1 MAMDEAERRRRQH
14 SKQAKGKDRQ
24 RPWRYRQDEGRF
36 HTGWRNAV
44 WLGLGVA
51 RRQRRKADRQQDT
64 EWRKSA
70 RSRRNT
76 NSRLRRMGALLL
88 HRLPQSAARL
98 SQGVPGSLGELG
110 TRGRN
115 VRRGDQ
121 VGQAQRIEPRR
132 ILLKNPTTDRRV
144 YSPIERLLS
153 CSSPLR
159 SSQRRRSATTAS
171 GGTTIPIQNTVICC
185 SPSTARASRTSERF
199 HSSTCTGMAAASTW
213 PRRSLRKCSRSD
225 CSKHDALSEP
235 PPESSA

>member
-1 MAMDEAERRRRQH
+1 MDEAERPWLQNSR
-14 SKQAKGKDRQ
+14 QAKGKDRQ
-24 RPWRYRQDEGRF
+24 RPWRCRQDEGRF

-51 RRQRRKADRQQDT
+51 RRQRRKADCQQDT

-76 NSRLRRMGALLL
+76 NSRLRRMGALVL

-98 SQGVPGSLGELG
+98 SQGVPRSLGELG

-115 VRRGDQ
+115 VRRGNQ

-144 YSPIERLLS
+144 YSPIERHLS

-159 SSQRRRSATTAS
+159 SSQRLRSATTAS
-171 GGTTIPIQNTVICC
+171 DGMTIPIRNTAICC
-185 SPSTARASRTSERF
+185 SPSTARASRTSAHS
-199 HSSTCTGMAAASTW
+199 HSSTCTNMVAVSTW
-213 PRRSLRKCSRSD
+213 PRRSQRKCCRSG
-225 CSKHDALSEP
+225 CSKRGALSEP
-235 PPESSA
+235 PSE